1 MRLVEER
8 AQRLDERGERL
19 KLAGGGLVDRRRRV
33 VAELGARLPDPK
45 TQLERAK
52 GALARLGGALAANAN
67 AQRATLSRETAR
79 VAELLVRAKDSASRG
94 VETRAALLGR
104 AADLL
109 ESYSHKKT
117 LARGFALVT
126 DSDGAVVSRAA
137 DARKAGDVTLRFADG
152 EVAASVS
159 GGSAKRAAKPAQ
171 AKQGSLL

>member
-1 MRLVEER
+1 
-8 AQRLDERGERL
+8 
-19 KLAGGGLVDRRRRV
+19 V

-67 AQRATLSRETAR
+67 AQRATLARETAR
-79 VAELLVRAKDSASRG
+79 VAELLDRAKDSASRG
-94 VETRAALLGR
+94 IETRAAALGR

-109 ESYSHKKT
+109 ESYSYKKT

-126 DSDGAVVSRAA
+126 DAQGAVVTQAA
-137 DARKAGDVTLRFADG
+137 EARQAGEVSLRFADG

-159 GGSAKRAAKPAQ
+159 GGAKRAARAAP
-171 AKQGSLL
+171 AKQGTLL